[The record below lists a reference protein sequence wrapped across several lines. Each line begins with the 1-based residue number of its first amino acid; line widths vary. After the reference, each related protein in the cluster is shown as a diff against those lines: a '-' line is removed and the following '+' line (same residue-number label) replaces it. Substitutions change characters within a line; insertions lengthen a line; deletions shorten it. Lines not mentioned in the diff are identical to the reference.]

1 MVDTPISSCHKTKIG
16 DSLLFPSKNKSPGF
30 IPYHDNVESYTLCIP
45 DNEDHVDDNDIPL

>member
-1 MVDTPISSCHKTKIG
+1 MVNTTISSYHKAKIG